1 MKHPGH
7 TYGGFVP
14 AISEW
19 GMTTSYSYLMDVE
32 FTLASILEDKDLK
45 GEVLSAQDQ
54 SRTSSELDGGD
65 ERYHFRID
73 ADDYFLYCWFSDN
86 GYAFVCM
93 SVPMCCLVTT

>member
-45 GEVLSAQDQ
+45 GRYCQHKTKVIPAQNWMVEMKDTI
-54 SRTSSELDGGD
+54 SESTLMVTSFTVGFQTMAML
-65 ERYHFRID
+65 
-73 ADDYFLYCWFSDN
+73 LC
-86 GYAFVCM
+86 VCRC
-93 SVPMCCLVTT
+93 PCAA